1 LDELSKLKLQYIDE
15 IVNLIKKNEKEEILK
30 LRKKIYHLTY
40 SFDEYKNLIADYKVK
55 YNLIK
60 RSLLENFSLLNQI
73 YTYDI
78 LFDIRNNFNETLFSK
93 SAYSMEMEVNYCL

>member
-1 LDELSKLKLQYIDE
+1 MDELSKLKLQYINE
-15 IVNLIKKNEKEEILK
+15 IVDLIKKVEKEETLK
-30 LRKKIYHLTY
+30 LRKKLYHLKYT
-40 SFDEYKNLIADYKVK
+40 FDEYKNFIADYKVN
-55 YNLIK
+55 YNLVK

-93 SAYSMEMEVNYCL
+93 SAHLMETEVNFN